1 MKLDLPQVRGEYRY
15 DAKLSHLTWFKVG
28 GSAQVLYKPHDL
40 EDLQYFLQHLDRNI
54 PYVIIGAGSNL
65 LIRDGGVEG
74 VVIKLPRAFT
84 EIKLLPGARIACG
97 AASLN
102 FNVAHF
108 AAEYALSGL
117 EFLVGIPGSIGG
129 GVWMNAGCYGSEFRD
144 VLDEVT
150 ILMPNGEV
158 QILPCDDINFQ
169 YRKSNLPQGCVVVSA
184 IFKLHSGDSGV
195 IRSKMN
201 SITDERKSTQPQG
214 VRTGGSSFANPTG
227 EKKAWQLI
235 DAVGLRGHKIGGAS
249 FSEKHCNFMVSDG
262 NATAKELEELGE
274 LARKRI
280 KAQNGVDIHWE
291 IKRIGKQ

>member
-28 GSAQVLYKPHDL
+28 GCAQVLYKPRDL

-144 VLDEVT
+144 VLDELT

-158 QILPCDDINFQ
+158 QILSCDDINFQ

-184 IFKLHSGDSGV
+184 IFKLNSGDSGV

-214 VRTGGSSFANPTG
+214 VRTGGSSFANPSG

-274 LARKRI
+274 LARKRV
-280 KAQNGVDIHWE
+280 KAQYGVDIHWE